1 VTNTPLQALV
11 LWNDP
16 QLVEA
21 ARASAER
28 TLREPGDDRARIAR
42 LWMRVTGRIVSD
54 RELTDISEALTAE
67 RARWGSEAGQ
77 TDART
82 LLAVGDSPVPT
93 DIPPAELA
101 SWTMICNALLSSD
114 PVIVKD

>member
-42 LWMRVTGRIVSD
+42 LWMRVTGRVLDD

-67 RARWGSEAGQ
+67 RARWGSEAGR
-77 TDART
+77 TDALT
-82 LLAVGDSPVPT
+82 LLAVGDSPVPA
-93 DIPPAELA
+93 DIAPAELA